1 MYSSKGGQRR
11 TIETTCGWTTKCHPR
26 EANGKYKI
34 HIRHCSI
41 CVEQDL
47 PEYNR
52 TSAKLNGW
60 KGLMPNGNKPT
71 IMRTSAVIEGVRND
85 LVVEATN
92 MEDAMVNTKLTA
104 KILQKIDNVQHTTCE
119 AQCNNLPNCTGFIS
133 NIPYNTDLNGN
144 CTFYNTI
151 NRNINNMK
159 YDVNNNLY
167 IK

>member
-52 TSAKLNGW
+52 KSAKLNGW
-60 KGLMPNGNKPT
+60 KGLMPNGDKPT
-71 IMRTSAVIEGVRND
+71 TMRTSVVIEGVRND

-92 MEDAMVNTKLTA
+92 MEDAMVNTKLTS
-104 KILQKIDNVQHTTCE
+104 KILQKIDDDEEKFELVEKIT
-119 AQCNNLPNCTGFIS
+119 NLELIAPCPVVSDKYSGC
-133 NIPYNTDLNGN
+133 DLGDMPIEKLKVILKLVEKQIAD
-144 CTFYNTI
+144 FG
-151 NRNINNMK
+151 K
-159 YDVNNNLY
+159 
-167 IK
+167 